1 MLVPNINGLLT
12 LAKGYVIIT
21 HFSISRIDQGIS

>member
-1 MLVPNINGLLT
+1 MLVPNINNLLT

-21 HFSISRIDQGIS
+21 HFTISLAGKGIS